1 MTQGAVLKTLDA
13 DGILRF
19 HQLQS
24 DAVSAVTERFYATH
38 GSAYQRFGP
47 RGRAACRED
56 LAFHLEFLR
65 PVLEFGLME
74 PMVEY
79 LIWLDSVLAA
89 RAIPTEHLALS
100 LDWLGEFFAEHLDEQ
115 DAQSVAAALRAVRV
129 EFLDAG
135 NKRNY
140 APQAP
145 EAWTEAN
152 EFEAAL
158 LAGDQRQTLAIVN
171 QCLDSGRTLID
182 IELHI
187 IQPALYR
194 IGEKW
199 QANQVTVAQEH
210 LATAIVQSV
219 MTVGLL
225 RSPPPIA
232 IGKRALLA
240 CVEGNN
246 HAVGLRMVSDAFQLA
261 GWDVQYL
268 GANVPT
274 SALIGQVASWEPH
287 LVGLSISFPQHLQV
301 AKSVIDQLK
310 LRFGNARPSV
320 LIGGLAIKRF
330 NRLADLIGTDAHGL
344 DAREAVVCGNRLT
357 TAQSSL

>member
-1 MTQGAVLKTLDA
+1 
-13 DGILRF
+13 
-19 HQLQS
+19 
-24 DAVSAVTERFYATH
+24 
-38 GSAYQRFGP
+38 
-47 RGRAACRED
+47 
-56 LAFHLEFLR
+56 
-65 PVLEFGLME
+65 
-74 PMVEY
+74 
-79 LIWLDSVLAA
+79 
-89 RAIPTEHLALS
+89 
-100 LDWLGEFFAEHLDEQ
+100 
-115 DAQSVAAALRAVRV
+115 
-129 EFLDAG
+129 
-135 NKRNY
+135 
-140 APQAP
+140 
-145 EAWTEAN
+145 
-152 EFEAAL
+152 
-158 LAGDQRQTLAIVN
+158 LAIVN